1 MKKKPIINLSIVL
14 LLTIFFK
21 ESIDAQAIKPMSTGE
36 ILLNLKKLNVLGS
49 ALYVA
54 AHPDD
59 ENTIMLSWLAKE
71 RKVRTS
77 YLSITR
83 GDGGQ
88 NLIGPEQAE
97 LMGLIRTNELLAA
110 RAIDGPE
117 QYFTRANDF
126 GFSKT
131 TDETLQIWGKDAVL
145 GDVVW
150 RIRNLRPDIIVCRF
164 PPDPRAGHGNHSASA
179 VLAEEAFKLAGDP
192 TKYPEQLKYVKPW
205 QAKRVVWNTFN
216 FGTVAQT
223 QKPAEKDW
231 IQVDIGGF
239 NPLIGKSY
247 NEIAAESRSQHKS
260 QGFGVPRGR
269 GARPEYFVHKFGD
282 KAEKDVFDGVDI
294 SWNRVKGGAAI
305 QTIIDGALKSFN
317 PDMPESVVPQLVKAY
332 QLVEKLEDE
341 YWKTQKKKELETLII
356 GCSGLYFE
364 ANPNDYAVAQGDKIN
379 VTTTFIKRSSLPMTI
394 DKIKFVGLSRDT
406 TMKTSLGNNE
416 LNRLTFSVQIPRN
429 QALTQPYWLAE
440 PKMNKGMYIVND
452 LTLNGLPTKQADL
465 QAEFSFSI
473 EGQSFTFTSPIIY
486 KYTDETR
493 GELYRTFEVRPEV
506 TANISDKVYVFADTS
521 PKTVEVTV
529 KSQRADLNGSVRLEL
544 PKGWHADPS
553 TTIFKL
559 SNKYQEQK
567 IIFKVSPT
575 DITNAGAADGVMRAI
590 VDSPNGSSDK
600 GLLTI
605 NYDHISPQTLFPKA
619 EAKLVKLDIKK
630 KGTNIGYIAGAGD
643 EVPAALKQIGY
654 NVTMMGEK
662 EFNEDLSKFD
672 AIVVGVRAYNTE
684 ERLKFYQKKL
694 MDYVQNGGNMVV
706 QYQVNNQLQ
715 KLNEG
720 GLGPF
725 PYKLSRE
732 RVTVEEAE
740 IRFLKPEHP
749 LLNTPNKIT
758 SRDFENWV
766 QERGLYFS
774 NEWDAQ
780 YEAILSANDPTE
792 KPLDGGLLYAKHG
805 KGNYIYTGYAFFR
818 QLPAG
823 VAGAY
828 RLFANLISVG
838 K

>member
-1 MKKKPIINLSIVL
+1 MKKKSIINLSIVL

-36 ILLNLKKLNVLGS
+36 VLLNLKKLNVLGS

-179 VLAEEAFKLAGDP
+179 VLAEEAFKLAADP

-282 KAEKDVFDGVDI
+282 KAEKDVFDGIDI
-294 SWNRVKGGAAI
+294 SWNRVKGGVAI
-305 QTIIDGALKSFN
+305 QTILDGALKSFN
-317 PDMPESVVPQLVKAY
+317 PDMPESIVPQLVKAY

-341 YWKTQKKKELETLII
+341 YWKIQKKKELETLII

-379 VTTTFIKRSSLPMTI
+379 VTTTFIKRSSLPVTI

-440 PKMNKGMYIVND
+440 PKMSKGMYTVND
-452 LTLNGLPTKQADL
+452 LTLNGLPTKEADL

-473 EGQSFTFTSPIIY
+473 EGQSFTFSSPIIY

-506 TANISDKVYVFADTS
+506 TANISDKVYVFADKN

-529 KSQRADLNGSVRLEL
+529 KSHRSDLNGSVRLEL

-559 SNKYQEQK
+559 ANKYQEQK

-590 VDSPNGSSDK
+590 IDSPNGSSDK

-749 LLNTPNKIT
+749 LLNAPNKIT
-758 SRDFENWV
+758 SKDFENWV

-774 NEWDAQ
+774 NEWDAL